1 MNTVSILIVLPLLVV
16 FSYVF
21 DAIARKTKFP
31 SVILLMFTGIL
42 TRTFMN
48 FYGFTEHGV
57 LDKIIPVLGTI
68 GLILIVLEGAL
79 ELDIKKEKLPIILKG
94 FLAAVLILI
103 INILVIS
110 WTFENILSIEHK
122 TAVIFAIPLAI
133 ISSAVA
139 IPSAAGLLKQE
150 KEFVVFESTFSDIL
164 GIMIFNYAI
173 RQFESNQALLSPES
187 IVSLGLQII
196 GVIVVSIMI
205 TCLLFQL
212 IQKIE
217 HNVKFFLILALLVL
231 VYAFGKLL
239 HLPALVTIFIFGLFL
254 SNVKSLLP
262 QFLKRYLDLE
272 KSEKGLHEF
281 HILTAESTFLVKTF
295 FFLFFGFS
303 ISITEFDS
311 GTPFVYGLLIIGIMF
326 VIRYLYFTATTF
338 KIKPSAFVYMSPRGL
353 ISILLFL
360 QIKEVSFIDS
370 SNSQINEQVLLVVIL
385 ASMLIMT
392 LGTMKKTKQEKEDIF
407 EENIEESNNNSLDT
421 FLEELADDKDKLT

>member
-1 MNTVSILIVLPLLVV
+1 VSI
-16 FSYVF
+16 
-21 DAIARKTKFP
+21 
-31 SVILLMFTGIL
+31 
-42 TRTFMN
+42 
-48 FYGFTEHGV
+48 
-57 LDKIIPVLGTI
+57 
-68 GLILIVLEGAL
+68 
-79 ELDIKKEKLPIILKG
+79 
-94 FLAAVLILI
+94 
-103 INILVIS
+103 
-110 WTFENILSIEHK
+110 
-122 TAVIFAIPLAI
+122 
-133 ISSAVA
+133 
-139 IPSAAGLLKQE
+139 
-150 KEFVVFESTFSDIL
+150 
-164 GIMIFNYAI
+164 
-173 RQFESNQALLSPES
+173 
-187 IVSLGLQII
+187 GLQII

-217 HNVKFFLILALLVL
+217 HKVKFFLILALLVL

-311 GTPFVYGLLIIGIMF
+311 GTPFVYGVLIIGIMF

-338 KIKPSAFVYMSPRGL
+338 KIKPSALVYMSPRGL

-392 LGTMKKTKQEKEDIF
+392 LGTMKKTKEEKEDIF